1 MQFISQNMQFERGTI
16 IKKIYEKFFKGKPF
30 GKDESKKL
38 AELSGVYSVKID
50 TSNDKLLECNWFN
63 GTIDYN
69 NIKQPQI
76 TKEEL
81 NNPDIKS
88 LDDLYSFR
96 KQKEENNKKLEES
109 KKKSEEKKSEEPVK
123 EEEKPEVKE
132 IVKSEEPKKE
142 VITVPPDNKEEQP
155 LLTDTSG
162 LLDKWSKKSID
173 QFNDDLNTIKQTGIY
188 SDNEKIN
195 KLSVDNFNNLKLV
208 GIKGKIDEN
217 IKFVLVNVKSNIIF
231 EVFKTKKYDKDKNE
245 NNIDIQISTFLDVF
259 DYKSTL
265 YKRQSEARRKPS
277 KKERDE
283 YLNQYCYVDFKLLP
297 REEKLA

>member
-50 TSNDKLLECNWFN
+50 TSSGKLLECNWFN

-81 NNPDIKS
+81 SNPDIKS

-96 KQKEENNKKLEES
+96 KQKEEKEKNKKLEES
-109 KKKSEEKKSEEPVK
+109 KKKSEEKKSEESVK
-123 EEEKPEVKE
+123 EEEKPEIKETVKP
-132 IVKSEEPKKE
+132 EEPKKE

-155 LLTDTSG
+155 LLIDTSG

-173 QFNDDLNTIKQTGIY
+173 QFNDDLNTIKQ
-188 SDNEKIN
+188 DEKIKAN
-195 KLSVDNFNNLKLV
+195 KLSADNFNNLKLV

-259 DYKSTL
+259 DYKATL

>member
-1 MQFISQNMQFERGTI
+1 M
-16 IKKIYEKFFKGKPF
+16 
-30 GKDESKKL
+30 ESKKKSI
-38 AELSGVYSVKID
+38 EKTIN
-50 TSNDKLLECNWFN
+50 TSNYFTNVFSVFGETSMSKSF
-63 GTIDYN
+63 
-69 NIKQPQI
+69 
-76 TKEEL
+76 KE
-81 NNPDIKS
+81 NT
-88 LDDLYSFR
+88 
-96 KQKEENNKKLEES
+96 KKLEENLKNIEQDKS
-109 KKKSEEKKSEEPVK
+109 NNSEEKKSEESKKEELKIEETNDSVK
-123 EEEKPEVKE
+123 EESKPEIKE
-132 IVKSEEPKKE
+132 TVKSEESKKE
-142 VITVPPDNKEEQP
+142 VITVPPDNKEDQP

-162 LLDKWSKKSID
+162 LLDKWSKKSIA
-173 QFNDDLNTIKQTGIY
+173 QFNDDLNTIKQEGIY

-195 KLSVDNFNNLKLV
+195 KLSADNFNNLKLV